1 MKSIPTFLFLLAA
14 LCLTI
19 GCYENKTAPKYPID
33 GAVDLNQPAPA
44 ATGGVNPGVKHYT
57 CSNNC
62 ANSGGDAAG
71 NCPVCGNAYVHN
83 DAYHNNT
90 AAPTPSPMPNP
101 AAAGAA
107 GAAGANTQTSTS
119 NITFTDPNS
128 TEPAQNADGVWHYT
142 CSAGCAGGAGAA
154 GTCASCGG
162 ALAHNSG
169 YH

>member
-19 GCYENKTAPKYPID
+19 GCYESKTAPKYPIE

-44 ATGGVNPGVKHYT
+44 SGGVNPGVKHYT

-62 ANSGGDAAG
+62 AGSGGDAAG
-71 NCPVCGNAYVHN
+71 TCPTCGNAYVHN

-90 AAPTPSPMPNP
+90 AAPTPNP

-107 GAAGANTQTSTS
+107 SGATNTQTSTS
-119 NITFTDPNS
+119 NINFTDPNS
-128 TEPAQNADGVWHYT
+128 TEPAQNAAGVWHYT
-142 CSAGCAGGAGAA
+142 CGAGCAGGAGAA

-162 ALAHNSG
+162 ALAHNSA

>member
-1 MKSIPTFLFLLAA
+1 MKSIPTFIFLLAA

-19 GCYENKTAPKYPID
+19 GCYENKTAPKYPIE

-44 ATGGVNPGVKHYT
+44 ATGVNPGVKHYT

-90 AAPTPSPMPNP
+90 AAPTPNP
-101 AAAGAA
+101 AAGAA
-107 GAAGANTQTSTS
+107 GAAGATTTQTSTS
-119 NITFTDPNS
+119 TVNFTDPNS

-142 CSAGCAGGAGAA
+142 CGAGCEGGAGAA

>member
-1 MKSIPTFLFLLAA
+1 MKSIPSFLFLLAA

-19 GCYENKTAPKYPID
+19 GCYESKSAPKYPIE

-44 ATGGVNPGVKHYT
+44 ASAGVNPNVKHYT

-62 ANSGGDAAG
+62 AGSGGDAAG

-90 AAPTPSPMPNP
+90 AAPTPNP
-101 AAAGAA
+101 AAGA
-107 GAAGANTQTSTS
+107 ANTQTSTS
-119 NITFTDPNS
+119 TVNFSDPAS
-128 TEPAQNADGVWHYT
+128 TEPAQNAAGVWHYT
-142 CSAGCAGGAGAA
+142 CGKGCAGGAGAA
-154 GTCASCGG
+154 GNCGTCGG
-162 ALAHNSG
+162 PLAHNSA